1 MNLKKVIIISI
12 ILIIL
17 IIITGISL
25 IIILN
30 INENNINNT
39 IEDPAILDI
48 SSKFENV
55 IDYSNYS
62 TISTLINAYFSNIAL
77 KDSEVVYNL
86 LSQDYIA
93 ENNITPDNIFSTIK
107 TQVSNSPICLI
118 DNMYMSND
126 YNYPV
131 YLAKGKVLDIKYQEN
146 DGNRMLIEQK
156 IEMQEEG
163 KEPEEDG
170 TIHEMRVHGDADNR
184 HNKGHKEQIKVYKE
198 RGINVNDDR
207 ARDEKRCVGML
218 FKTWNMGGN
227 HFVWWN

>member
-86 LSQDYIA
+86 LSQR
-93 ENNITPDNIFSTIK
+93 F
-107 TQVSNSPICLI
+107 
-118 DNMYMSND
+118 M
-126 YNYPV
+126 
-131 YLAKGKVLDIKYQEN
+131 
-146 DGNRMLIEQK
+146 
-156 IEMQEEG
+156 
-163 KEPEEDG
+163 
-170 TIHEMRVHGDADNR
+170 
-184 HNKGHKEQIKVYKE
+184 
-198 RGINVNDDR
+198 
-207 ARDEKRCVGML
+207 
-218 FKTWNMGGN
+218 
-227 HFVWWN
+227 